1 MKRNWLWIL
10 ACSLAIAGGCTSD
23 GRVRE
28 VDGMYRKIYP
38 DHQTGG
44 WYYLNSHGEKVQLN
58 QLPPERKLGEFDT
71 RPLLEPE
78 GP

>member
-1 MKRNWLWIL
+1 MKRSWLLIL
-10 ACSLAIAGGCTSD
+10 MGAFAVAGGCTSD

-38 DHQTGG
+38 DHENGG
-44 WYYLNSHGEKVQLN
+44 WYYVNAHGDRVHMDR
-58 QLPPERKLGEFDT
+58 LPAEDKLGDVDT
-71 RPLLEPE
+71 RRYLEPE

>member
-1 MKRNWLWIL
+1 MKRSSLWIL

-38 DHQTGG
+38 DEKQGG
-44 WYYLNSHGEKVQLN
+44 WYYLNSHGERVHLDR
-58 QLPPERKLGEFDT
+58 LPPERNIGEYDAQ
-71 RPLLEPE
+71 PLLEPE